1 MIRNTDAMMKAVQVQ
16 KIKERIADIQQSIV
30 NALAA
35 QRVDIADIF
44 RAGLEVEKRNLSY
57 AYDLLKNPAA

>member
-30 NALAA
+30 RANAVHRFEIVEIFNTALA
-35 QRVDIADIF
+35 I
-44 RAGLEVEKRNLSY
+44 EKRNLAY
-57 AYDLLKNPAA
+57 AYGLLKNPAA